1 MRCGVVQGELEVTE
15 DLHRHQPV
23 QPHPAGQEHADDAQR
38 QLDREMADRVQ
49 AALNADTLLYS
60 RHIRVLADGGVVN
73 LSGYVWSRDDLDE
86 AKRVASA
93 VPGVTNVVND
103 MELER
108 NGIDDSP
115 VSR

>member
-1 MRCGVVQGELEVTE
+1 MNRIWRTGVWVAVLCGAVACTLG
-15 DLHRHQPV
+15 
-23 QPHPAGQEHADDAQR
+23 PHKTDAQR
-38 QLDREMADRVQ
+38 QLDREMADSVQ
-49 AALNADTLLYS
+49 AALNADKLLYS
-60 RHIRVLADGGVVN
+60 RHIIVRADSGVVN

-86 AKRVASA
+86 AKRIASA

-108 NGIDDSP
+108 NGVDNSP

>member
-1 MRCGVVQGELEVTE
+1 LSLTMNRIWRTGLWAAVLCGVVACTRG
-15 DLHRHQPV
+15 
-23 QPHPAGQEHADDAQR
+23 PHKTDAQR
-38 QLDREMADRVQ
+38 QLDREMADSVQ
-49 AALNADTLLYS
+49 AALNADKLLYS
-60 RHIRVLADGGVVN
+60 RHITVRADGGVVN

-108 NGIDDSP
+108 NGVDDSP